1 MRRCFSYEALACF
14 FNQTYTLIMK
24 QLILTKTELIECII
38 QGIES
43 LENEQLARLYKEFFE
58 DFHEDQIDWEE

>member
-1 MRRCFSYEALACF
+1 
-14 FNQTYTLIMK
+14 MK